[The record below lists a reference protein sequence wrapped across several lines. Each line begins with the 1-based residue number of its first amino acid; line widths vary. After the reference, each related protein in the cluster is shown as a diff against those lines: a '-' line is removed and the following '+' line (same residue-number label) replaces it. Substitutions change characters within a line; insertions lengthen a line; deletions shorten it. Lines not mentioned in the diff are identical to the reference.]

1 MEKAMTQ
8 QLENMCRMLT
18 KTREEVKILM
28 NLVSTLNMVLTGEDP
43 SPGESKSN
51 PTDLDAE
58 NFSAPRTLRLEA
70 AMLGIFYKFPI
81 LRLSV
86 GDRKENLNSITYVLI
101 MSRTSSQS
109 CTKQSTLEG

>member
-43 SPGESKSN
+43 SPGN
-51 PTDLDAE
+51 
-58 NFSAPRTLRLEA
+58 
-70 AMLGIFYKFPI
+70 
-81 LRLSV
+81 
-86 GDRKENLNSITYVLI
+86 
-101 MSRTSSQS
+101 
-109 CTKQSTLEG
+109 